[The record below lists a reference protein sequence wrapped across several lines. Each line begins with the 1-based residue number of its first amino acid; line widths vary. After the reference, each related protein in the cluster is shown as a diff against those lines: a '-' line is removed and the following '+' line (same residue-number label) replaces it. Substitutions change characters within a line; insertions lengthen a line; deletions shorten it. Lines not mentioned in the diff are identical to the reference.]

1 MTRGRFLVH
10 HIMLRTLYN
19 DLLGLVRAPASRV
32 FLKTGQSQTLT
43 IDDSGKHRSE
53 AQPQKLSTA
62 AHVASDGYP
71 ISTRGR

>member
-53 AQPQKLSTA
+53 AQP
-62 AHVASDGYP
+62 
-71 ISTRGR
+71 